1 MIFRTFSRVG
11 LLSFHIFRDILIVR
25 TYFNHV
31 NAAKR
36 IYENK
41 LHAKNRREI
50 DKSAR
55 KQEN

>member
-1 MIFRTFSRVG
+1 MIFRTFSRSG

-36 IYENK
+36 IYEI
-41 LHAKNRREI
+41 NRREI